1 MLIKSDA
8 EMRAFGTKI
17 GQSLRGGEI
26 FELIGD
32 VGAGKTTFVKGLAV
46 GLEIDDDVQSPSFT
60 INRRSDGRDGLTLSH
75 YDFYR
80 LNDAGIM
87 SMEISESLNDPKII
101 TVVEWGESVQDVLPA
116 DQIIVRID
124 YLPDEGRDVELQIPE
139 SFAYLDADA

>member
-60 INRRSDGRDGLTLSH
+60 INRRYDGRDGLTLSH

>member
-1 MLIKSDA
+1 MLIKSDS

-60 INRRSDGRDGLTLSH
+60 INRRYDGRDGLTLSH

-116 DQIIVRID
+116 DRIIVRID

-139 SFAYLDADA
+139 SFAYLDTDA

>member
-1 MLIKSDA
+1 MLIKSDS

-17 GQSLRGGEI
+17 GRSLRGGEI

-60 INRRSDGRDGLTLSH
+60 INRRYDGRDGLTLSH

>member
-60 INRRSDGRDGLTLSH
+60 INRRYDGRDGLTLSH

-139 SFAYLDADA
+139 SFAYLDTDA

>member
-1 MLIKSDA
+1 MLIKSDS

-17 GQSLRGGEI
+17 GRSLRGGEI

-60 INRRSDGRDGLTLSH
+60 INRRYDGRDGLTLSH

-101 TVVEWGESVQDVLPA
+101 TVVEWGKSVQDVLPA
-116 DQIIVRID
+116 DRIIVRID

>member
-1 MLIKSDA
+1 
-8 EMRAFGTKI
+8 MRAFGTKI

-60 INRRSDGRDGLTLSH
+60 INRRYDGRDGLTLSH

-116 DQIIVRID
+116 DRIIVRID

>member
-1 MLIKSDA
+1 MLIKSDS

-17 GQSLRGGEI
+17 GQPLRGGEI

-60 INRRSDGRDGLTLSH
+60 INRRYDGRDGLTLSH

>member
-26 FELIGD
+26 FDLIGD
-32 VGAGKTTFVKGLAV
+32 VGAGKTTFIKGLAV

-60 INRRSDGRDGLTLSH
+60 INRRYDGRDGLTLSH

-139 SFAYLDADA
+139 SFAYLDTDA

>member
-1 MLIKSDA
+1 MLIKSDS

-17 GQSLRGGEI
+17 GRSLRGGEI

-60 INRRSDGRDGLTLSH
+60 INRRYDGRDGLTLSH

-139 SFAYLDADA
+139 SFAYLDTDA

>member
-60 INRRSDGRDGLTLSH
+60 INRRYDGRDGLTLSH

-116 DQIIVRID
+116 DRIIVRID

>member
-1 MLIKSDA
+1 MLIKSDS

-60 INRRSDGRDGLTLSH
+60 INRRYDGRDGLTLSH

>member
-1 MLIKSDA
+1 MLIKSDS

-60 INRRSDGRDGLTLSH
+60 INRRYDGRDGLTLSH

-116 DQIIVRID
+116 DRIIVRID

>member
-1 MLIKSDA
+1 MLIKSDS

-60 INRRSDGRDGLTLSH
+60 INRRYDGRDGLTLSH

-87 SMEISESLNDPKII
+87 SMEICESLNDPKII

-116 DQIIVRID
+116 DRIIVRID

>member
-1 MLIKSDA
+1 
-8 EMRAFGTKI
+8 MRAFGTKI

-60 INRRSDGRDGLTLSH
+60 INRRYDGRDGLTLSH

>member
-8 EMRAFGTKI
+8 TMRAFGTKI

-60 INRRSDGRDGLTLSH
+60 INRRYDGRDGLTLSH

-116 DQIIVRID
+116 DRIIVRID